1 VNADRQPFVSVVVP
15 ARDEEHSLGLCLD
28 SIITQHWPGDRLQVV
43 VVENGSRDRTRD
55 VAEVWA
61 ARDPRIAVVVSRAA
75 NHAEA
80 MNVGI
85 QTARGEIVAR
95 VDAHSHID
103 RRYVAEVVAAFDRHP
118 EAAAVGGAFLAAGET
133 PWERVAGFARS
144 SRLGVGSGYGTD
156 RVPHDHPVRSV
167 QCGAYRREALLA
179 VGGFDPAM
187 AYGEDEDLNWRLRK
201 RGFEVILCPAL
212 LQHYRP
218 RASLGG
224 LWQQYWNYGRGR
236 MRVLRKHPDF
246 LAPRHLAPSALVVV
260 LGGLA
265 AAGAVVPAARAAL
278 ALVAGAWGAILA
290 GAACYA
296 RGARWRERLLV
307 PCAVAAMHIAYGAGL
322 LRELLRRSSGA
333 PSGPPGVACSPAVP
347 ARLFGGPGGGAEGAR
362 APVPEAAP
370 RVTLSVVVCTKDR
383 PEMLGTC
390 LESLQHQTRHPEEIV
405 VVDASA
411 TPARDMLDHLAENL
425 RGCRVA
431 LRSSVPGLPR
441 QRNLGARATTGSVV
455 VYLDDDVVLDAGYL
469 AAVARVYEEDRT
481 RQIGGVGGA
490 QVPDP
495 TPREGFCR
503 RVACRLFLL
512 DTYGRGVLKRS
523 GRPDHAFSPT
533 SRKEVELL
541 SGCNM
546 AYRREVL
553 EALSFD
559 ERLDGYALGEDLQFS
574 YRVSRRWKLVLTP
587 DARLDHRHA
596 GGGRPM
602 RDDYQAMAV
611 FNRYLFFREHVARR
625 PVDWVAYAWASAG
638 EMLLILRSPGA
649 RGVRGALSGYRAV
662 LRHLSRRQL
671 PASLRSEPMLAGG
684 SRSH

>member
-1 VNADRQPFVSVVVP
+1 MNADQQAFVSVVVP
-15 ARDEEHSLGLCLD
+15 ARDEERSLGLCLD
-28 SIITQHWPGDRLQVV
+28 SILTQHWPGDRLQVL

-55 VAEVWA
+55 VAETWA
-61 ARDPRIAVVVSRAA
+61 ARDPRVSVVVSRAA

-85 QTARGEIVAR
+85 QAARGEIVAR

-118 EAAAVGGAFLAAGET
+118 GAAVVGGAFLAAGET
-133 PWERVAGFARS
+133 PCERVAGFARS
-144 SRLGVGSGYGTD
+144 SRLGVGGGYGAD
-156 RVPHDHPVRSV
+156 RIPHDHPVRSV

-187 AYGEDEDLNWRLRK
+187 AYGEDEDLNWRLRQ

-224 LWQQYWNYGRGR
+224 LWRQYWNYGRGR

-260 LGGLA
+260 LAGLA
-265 AAGAVVPAARAAL
+265 AAGAVVPAAHAAL
-278 ALVAGAWGAILA
+278 SLVAVAWGAILA
-290 GAACYA
+290 GAACSA
-296 RGARWRERLLV
+296 RGARWRERLLL
-307 PCAVAAMHIAYGAGL
+307 PCAVAGMHLAYGAGL
-322 LRELLRRSSGA
+322 LRELVRRSSGA
-333 PSGPPGVACSPAVP
+333 PRAAGAAGV
-347 ARLFGGPGGGAEGAR
+347 
-362 APVPEAAP
+362 PVPRPAP
-370 RVTLSVVVCTKDR
+370 RVTLSVVICTKDR
-383 PEMLGTC
+383 PEMLATC
-390 LESLQHQTRHPEEIV
+390 LESLRHQTRRPEEIV

-411 TPARDMLDHLAENL
+411 TPPRDVVDRLAENM

-431 LRSSVPGLPR
+431 LSSSIPGLPR

-455 VYLDDDVVLDAGYL
+455 VYLDDDVVLDTGYL
-469 AAVARVYEEDRT
+469 AAVARVYEEDCSG
-481 RQIGGVGGA
+481 QIGGVGGT

-503 RVACRLFLL
+503 RMACRLFLL

-523 GRPDHAFSPT
+523 GRPDHAFSAP
-533 SRKEVELL
+533 SRMEVELL

-553 EALSFD
+553 EVLRFD

-574 YRVSRRWKLVLTP
+574 YRVSRSWKLVLTP
-587 DARLDHRHA
+587 DARLEHRHA
-596 GGGRPM
+596 GGGRPV

-611 FNRYLFFREHVARR
+611 FNRYLFFREHVARG
-625 PVDWVAYAWASAG
+625 PVDWIAYAWASAG
-638 EMLLILRSPGA
+638 EMLLVLRSPAA
-649 RGVRGALSGYRAV
+649 RGVRGALAGYRAV
-662 LRHLSRRQL
+662 HRHLSRGQL
-671 PASLRSEPMLAGG
+671 PVGLHPEPMLADG